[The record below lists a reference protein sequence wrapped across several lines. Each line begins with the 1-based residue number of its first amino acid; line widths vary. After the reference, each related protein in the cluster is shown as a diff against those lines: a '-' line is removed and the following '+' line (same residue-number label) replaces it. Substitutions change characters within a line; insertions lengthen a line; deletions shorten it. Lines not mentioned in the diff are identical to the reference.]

1 MDASER
7 EILTDLIGA
16 VRTLAAQTPTLHL
29 QLGAVRTIPG
39 RNGTISEAEFTVTL
53 TKLEA
58 VSSADELLFP
68 SLSAASSVAFNQSA
82 EFLTGTGRFTP
93 RTLASPRAARRRR
106 RRE

>member
-16 VRTLAAQTPTLHL
+16 VRPLAAQTLTLHL
-29 QLGAVRTIPG
+29 QPGAVRTIPV

-58 VSSADELLFP
+58 VSS
-68 SLSAASSVAFNQSA
+68 
-82 EFLTGTGRFTP
+82 FT
-93 RTLASPRAARRRR
+93 A
-106 RRE
+106 